1 MTEAEII
8 KLFTSI
14 NCARQGTGYAP
25 HKPILIQLLLEKIL
39 NGHVNEFQFSE
50 LDHDLKRL
58 LEKYGSA
65 NASNTR
71 NEPFWRL
78 KNDTLASINAPQFLL
93 SQETT
98 PSPNQLI
105 ENQVS
110 ICLREDIY
118 QDIRYNTD
126 LIRSIATALLEKF
139 VATPYRIP
147 MLADTAPTIKRFE
160 RNYWWVSQNQ
170 TYQHEVPGNFMWSP
184 KTNRDGGSNPSYN
197 FMTQMK
203 VGDIVFS
210 FANTYIKAI
219 GIVTNEATPSIKP
232 NFGSAGAN
240 WLDDGWL
247 VEVSF
252 EELNQASFKPGE
264 HMDTLT
270 PLLPEIY
277 SPIRP
282 NGVGNQIYLAKIP
295 AVMADALFR
304 IAGDTAKAIE
314 QDLSSDI
321 KYDIPTD
328 ETEVEAEVQMRT
340 DIGPT
345 QKTQIINSRRGQGV
359 FKANVRL
366 IETACRVTGVNNPR
380 HLIASHIKPWSKSDD
395 IEKLSGFNGL
405 LLSPHIDHLFDKGL
419 ISFENSGKLIL
430 SKQFDQTVLDKWSID
445 KSMNVGSF
453 KPEQIQFLDFHRD
466 VVLN

>member
-1 MTEAEII
+1 MTETEII

-14 NCARQGTGYAP
+14 NCARQGAGYAP
-25 HKPILIQLLLEKIL
+25 HKPILILLLLEKIL

-50 LDHDLKRL
+50 LDHDLKKL
-58 LEKYGSA
+58 LEKYGSP
-65 NASNTR
+65 NASTTR

-78 KNDTLASINAPQFLL
+78 KNDDLVIINAPQFLL

-105 ENQVS
+105 ENQAS

-118 QDIRYNTD
+118 QDIRHNTD
-126 LIRSIATALLEKF
+126 LIRHIATTLLEKF
-139 VATPYRIP
+139 VAVPYRIP

-219 GIVTNEATPSIKP
+219 GIVTNEATSSIKP
-232 NFGSAGAN
+232 DFGAAGAN
-240 WLDDGWL
+240 WLNDGWL
-247 VEVSF
+247 VDVAF
-252 EELNQASFKPGE
+252 EELHQAAFRPIE
-264 HMDTLT
+264 HIDLLAS
-270 PLLPEIY
+270 LLPEMY
-277 SPIRP
+277 SPIRT

-295 AVMADALFR
+295 NAMADALFR
-304 IAGDTAKAIE
+304 IAGDTARAIE
-314 QDLSSDI
+314 QDLSKDVR
-321 KYDIPTD
+321 YEIPAPD
-328 ETEVEAEVQMRT
+328 VEVETEIQMRT
-340 DIGPT
+340 DIGAT

-395 IEKLSGFNGL
+395 TEKLSGFNGL

-419 ISFENSGKLIL
+419 ISFENSGELIL
-430 SKQFDQTVLDKWSID
+430 SKQFDHVLLDKWSIN
-445 KSMNVGSF
+445 KAMNAGSF
-453 KPEQIQFLDFHRD
+453 KPEQIHFLSYHRD
-466 VVLN
+466 VVLR

>member
-14 NCARQGTGYAP
+14 NSARQGTGYAP
-25 HKPILIQLLLEKIL
+25 HKPILILLLLEKIL

-160 RNYWWVSQNQ
+160 RNYWWVSQN
-170 TYQHEVPGNFMWSP
+170 
-184 KTNRDGGSNPSYN
+184 
-197 FMTQMK
+197 
-203 VGDIVFS
+203 
-210 FANTYIKAI
+210 
-219 GIVTNEATPSIKP
+219 
-232 NFGSAGAN
+232 
-240 WLDDGWL
+240 
-247 VEVSF
+247 
-252 EELNQASFKPGE
+252 
-264 HMDTLT
+264 
-270 PLLPEIY
+270 
-277 SPIRP
+277 
-282 NGVGNQIYLAKIP
+282 
-295 AVMADALFR
+295 
-304 IAGDTAKAIE
+304 
-314 QDLSSDI
+314 
-321 KYDIPTD
+321 
-328 ETEVEAEVQMRT
+328 
-340 DIGPT
+340 
-345 QKTQIINSRRGQGV
+345 
-359 FKANVRL
+359 
-366 IETACRVTGVNNPR
+366 
-380 HLIASHIKPWSKSDD
+380 
-395 IEKLSGFNGL
+395 
-405 LLSPHIDHLFDKGL
+405 
-419 ISFENSGKLIL
+419 
-430 SKQFDQTVLDKWSID
+430 
-445 KSMNVGSF
+445 
-453 KPEQIQFLDFHRD
+453 
-466 VVLN
+466 